1 MEQTLIISPW
11 VFYAID
17 LLTTFRAMFIISFVL
32 SLVVLLVT
40 SLFYTFD
47 FYCEN
52 DTYLVDKNDPRY
64 KSLRTSSIIL
74 LISLIIL
81 ILIPKESTIYKMLI
95 VNETTYEQVD
105 EVVKIIDNKTDE
117 IIEALK

>member
-1 MEQTLIISPW
+1 MEQTSIISPW

-17 LLTTFRAMFIISFVL
+17 LLTTVRAMFVISFVL
-32 SLVVLLVT
+32 SLAVLLVT
-40 SLFYTFD
+40 SLFSIFD
-47 FYCEN
+47 FYCGN

-95 VNETTYEQVD
+95 ANEITYDRMDDVI
-105 EVVKIIDNKTDE
+105 KIIDNKTDE

>member
-1 MEQTLIISPW
+1 MEQTSIISPW

-17 LLTTFRAMFIISFVL
+17 LLTTFRAMFVISFVL
-32 SLVVLLVT
+32 SLAVLLVT
-40 SLFYTFD
+40 SLFSIVD
-47 FYCEN
+47 FYCGN

-95 VNETTYEQVD
+95 ANEITYERAD
-105 EVVKIIDNKTDE
+105 EVVKMIDNKADA
-117 IIEALK
+117 IVEALR